1 MIRPVEVAGVSLGKS
16 LTVMGVT
23 VNSVYLYYYLF
34 LILTILTVVVC
45 SAPAAFPHRSCWVA
59 LREDDIAASA
69 MGLNIRN
76 IKLLAFALGAT
87 FGGVAGGLF
96 SSFGVS
102 CLANRSACS
111 SRSWCCP
118 W

>member
-1 MIRPVEVAGVSLGKS
+1 MAFTSIP
-16 LTVMGVT
+16 
-23 VNSVYLYYYLF
+23 LF
-34 LILTILTVVVC
+34 LVLTILTVVVC
-45 SAPAAFPHRSCWVA
+45 SRHSRIGRAWVA

-96 SSFGVS
+96 SSFEGFVS
-102 CLANRSACS
+102 PESFGLLGRSLNL
-111 SRSWCCP
+111 
-118 W
+118 